1 MDLRP
6 SDDAKVIVASILT
19 LAEMVNAHTAV
30 AIDKNANVRTDS
42 DVVNNIFETK
52 LEELEAKFSLP

>member
-1 MDLRP
+1 MDLHP

-19 LAEMVNAHTAV
+19 LAEMVNALTAV
-30 AIDKNANVRTDS
+30 TIDKNANVLTDS

-52 LEELEAKFSLP
+52 LADLEAKYPL

>member
-1 MDLRP
+1 MDLHP

-30 AIDKNANVRTDS
+30 VIDRNSNVRTDS
-42 DVVNNIFETK
+42 NVVNEIFGTK
-52 LEELEAKFSLP
+52 LEELEGKYL